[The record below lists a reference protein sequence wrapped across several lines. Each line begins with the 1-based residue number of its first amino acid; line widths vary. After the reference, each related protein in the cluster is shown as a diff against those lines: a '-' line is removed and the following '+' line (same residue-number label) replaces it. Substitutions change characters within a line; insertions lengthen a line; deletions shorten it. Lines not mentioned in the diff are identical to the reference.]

1 MSQEVAVLAEKVV
14 AITHESGRNGG
25 NILEEIASTEGDQT
39 MIAVIS
45 ELDIMSVAKILREFD
60 ATIPSIAAW
69 LMDPETIGNMLD
81 VEPSYWEN
89 EFEKGAFNAQDSV
102 KSMLS
107 QIFLTQS
114 DDEERESAILAAI
127 MESETGILYL
137 SLPFIGFD
145 FESIDNTEEPVSGSD
160 EELLLKIKSL
170 NTSTYEQ
177 ILATSERGDFEKIE
191 AILKSQANNIRVGEI
206 SNETDDMFEPL

>member
-14 AITHESGRNGG
+14 AITRESGRNGG
-25 NILEEIASTEGDQT
+25 DILEDIASTEGDQK

-45 ELDIMSVAKILREFD
+45 ELDIMSVAKILRDFD

-69 LMDPETIGNMLD
+69 LMDPETIGEMLD

-89 EFEKGAFNAQDSV
+89 ELEKGGVTAQDSV

-107 QIFLTQS
+107 QIFLTRTD
-114 DDEERESAILAAI
+114 DDERQTEILDAINH
-127 MESETGILYL
+127 SETGLLYL

-145 FESIDNTEEPVSGSD
+145 FESIDFEEEPVSGSD
-160 EELLLKIKSL
+160 EELLVKIKSL
-170 NTSTYEQ
+170 REPVYQ
-177 ILATSERGDFEKIE
+177 AIVATSKNGDLEKIE

-206 SNETDDMFEPL
+206 SHDTDDMFEPL

>member
-1 MSQEVAVLAEKVV
+1 LSQEIAVLAEKVV
-14 AITHESGRNGG
+14 AITRESGRNGG
-25 NILEEIASTEGDQT
+25 DILEDIASAEGDQK

-45 ELDIMSVAKILREFD
+45 ELDIMSVAKILRDFD

-69 LMDPETIGNMLD
+69 LMDPETIGDMLD

-89 EFEKGAFNAQDSV
+89 ELEKGGVTAQDSV

-107 QIFLTQS
+107 QIFLTRTD
-114 DDEERESAILAAI
+114 DDERQAEILDAINH
-127 MESETGILYL
+127 SETGLLYL

-145 FESIDNTEEPVSGSD
+145 FESIDHQEEPVSGSD
-160 EELLLKIKSL
+160 EELLVKIKSL
-170 NTSTYEQ
+170 REPIYQAIVETCKN
-177 ILATSERGDFEKIE
+177 GDLEKIE

-206 SNETDDMFEPL
+206 SSDTDDMFEPL

>member
-1 MSQEVAVLAEKVV
+1 MSQEIAVLAEKVV
-14 AITHESGRNGG
+14 AIIHKSGRSGG
-25 NILEEIASTEGDQT
+25 QLLEEIASTEGDHT

-69 LMDPETIGNMLD
+69 LMEPETIGSMLD
-81 VEPSYWEN
+81 VEPSYWEQ
-89 EFEKGAFNAQDSV
+89 ELQKGAFNAQEAV

-107 QIFLTQS
+107 QIFLTQM

-127 MESETGILYL
+127 VESETGILYL

-145 FESIDNTEEPVSGSD
+145 FDSIDHLEEPTSGSD

-170 NTSTYEQ
+170 STSIYEQ

-206 SNETDDMFEPL
+206 SNDTDDMFEPL

>member
-1 MSQEVAVLAEKVV
+1 MSQEVAILAEKVV
-14 AITHESGRNGG
+14 AITRESGRNGG
-25 NILEEIASTEGDQT
+25 DILEDIASAEGDQK

-45 ELDIMSVAKILREFD
+45 ELDIMSVAKILRDFD

-69 LMDPETIGNMLD
+69 LMDPETIGEMLD

-89 EFEKGAFNAQDSV
+89 ELEKGGVTAQDSV

-107 QIFLTQS
+107 QIFLTRT
-114 DDEERESAILAAI
+114 DDEERQAEILDAINH
-127 MESETGILYL
+127 SETGLLYL

-145 FESIDNTEEPVSGSD
+145 FESIDFEEEPVSGSD
-160 EELLLKIKSL
+160 EELLLMIKSL
-170 NTSTYEQ
+170 REPIYKA
-177 ILATSERGDFEKIE
+177 IVATSKNGDLENIE

-206 SNETDDMFEPL
+206 SSDTDDMFEPL

>member
-14 AITHESGRNGG
+14 AITRESGRNAGD
-25 NILEEIASTEGDQT
+25 ILEDIASTDGDQK

-45 ELDIMSVAKILREFD
+45 ELDIMSVAKILRNFD

-69 LMDPETIGNMLD
+69 LMDPETIGEMLD

-89 EFEKGAFNAQDSV
+89 ELEKGGVTAQDSV

-107 QIFLTQS
+107 QIFLTRA
-114 DDEERESAILAAI
+114 DDEERQTEILDAINQ
-127 MESETGILYL
+127 SETGLLYL

-145 FESIDNTEEPVSGSD
+145 FESIDFEEEPVSGSD
-160 EELLLKIKSL
+160 EELLIKIKSL
-170 NTSTYEQ
+170 RESIYKAIVDTSVNGN
-177 ILATSERGDFEKIE
+177 LDNIE
-191 AILKSQANNIRVGEI
+191 AILKSQANSIRVGEI
-206 SNETDDMFEPL
+206 SSDTDDMFEPL

>member
-25 NILEEIASTEGDQT
+25 NILEEIASAEGDQT

-114 DDEERESAILAAI
+114 DDEEREAAILAAI

-145 FESIDNTEEPVSGSD
+145 FESIDQTEEPVSGSD

>member
-1 MSQEVAVLAEKVV
+1 LSQQIAVLAEKVV

-25 NILEEIASTEGDQT
+25 DILEDIASTEGDQT

-69 LMDPETIGNMLD
+69 LMEPEAIRNMLD

-89 EFEKGAFNAQDSV
+89 ELQKGAFNAQDSV

-107 QIFLTQS
+107 QIFLTQI
-114 DDEERESAILAAI
+114 DDEERELAILTAI
-127 MESETGILYL
+127 VESETGILYL
-137 SLPFIGFD
+137 SLPFIGLD
-145 FESIDNTEEPVSGSD
+145 FAAIDHDEEATSGSD
-160 EELLLKIKSL
+160 EELLLKIKLLDISVYKAIL
-170 NTSTYEQ
+170 STC
-177 ILATSERGDFEKIE
+177 ERGDYEKIE
-191 AILKSQANNIRVGEI
+191 AILKSQANNLRVGEI
-206 SNETDDMFEPL
+206 SDDTDDMFEPL

>member
-1 MSQEVAVLAEKVV
+1 MSQEIAVLAEKVV
-14 AITHESGRNGG
+14 AIIHKSGRSGG
-25 NILEEIASTEGDQT
+25 QLLEEIASTEGDQT

-69 LMDPETIGNMLD
+69 LMEPETIGSMLD
-81 VEPSYWEN
+81 VEPSYWEQ
-89 EFEKGAFNAQDSV
+89 ELQKGAFNAQEAV

-107 QIFLTQS
+107 QIFLTQM
-114 DDEERESAILAAI
+114 DDEERESSILAAI
-127 MESETGILYL
+127 VESETGILYL

-145 FESIDNTEEPVSGSD
+145 FDSIDHLEEPTSGSD

-170 NTSTYEQ
+170 STSIYEQ

-206 SNETDDMFEPL
+206 SNDTDDMFEPL

>member
-1 MSQEVAVLAEKVV
+1 MSQEIAVLAEKVV
-14 AITHESGRNGG
+14 AIIHKSGRSGG
-25 NILEEIASTEGDQT
+25 QLLEEIASTEGDQT

-69 LMDPETIGNMLD
+69 LMEPETIGSMLD
-81 VEPSYWEN
+81 VEPSYWEQ
-89 EFEKGAFNAQDSV
+89 ELQKGAFNAQEAV

-107 QIFLTQS
+107 QIFLTQM
-114 DDEERESAILAAI
+114 DDEERELAILAAI
-127 MESETGILYL
+127 VESETGILYL

-145 FESIDNTEEPVSGSD
+145 FDSIDHLEEPTSGSD

-170 NTSTYEQ
+170 STSIYEQ

-206 SNETDDMFEPL
+206 SNDTDDMFEPL

>member
-1 MSQEVAVLAEKVV
+1 MSQEVAILAEKVV
-14 AITHESGRNGG
+14 AITRESGRNAG
-25 NILEEIASTEGDQT
+25 NILEDIASEDGDQK

-45 ELDIMSVAKILREFD
+45 ELDIMSVAKILRDFD

-69 LMDPETIGNMLD
+69 LMDPETIGEMLD

-89 EFEKGAFNAQDSV
+89 ELEKGGVTAQDSV

-107 QIFLTQS
+107 QIFLTRA
-114 DDEERESAILAAI
+114 DDEERQTEILDAINQ
-127 MESETGILYL
+127 SETGLLYL

-145 FESIDNTEEPVSGSD
+145 FESIDFEEEAVSGSD
-160 EELLLKIKSL
+160 EELLIKIKSL
-170 NTSTYEQ
+170 SESIYQAILDTSVNGN
-177 ILATSERGDFEKIE
+177 LDNIE

-206 SNETDDMFEPL
+206 SSDTDDMFEPL

>member
-1 MSQEVAVLAEKVV
+1 MSQEIAVLAERVV
-14 AITHESGRNGG
+14 AITHESGRYGG
-25 NILEEIASTEGDQT
+25 DILEKIASTEGDQT

-69 LMDPETIGNMLD
+69 LMDPETIGKMLD
-81 VEPSYWEN
+81 VEPSYWEH
-89 EFEKGAFNAQDSV
+89 EFQKGAFNAQDSV
-102 KSMLS
+102 KTMLS

-127 MESETGILYL
+127 VESETGILYL

-145 FESIDNTEEPVSGSD
+145 FGSIDHTEEPVSGSD
-160 EELLLKIKSL
+160 EELILKIKSL
-170 NTSTYEQ
+170 NTSIYEE

-191 AILKSQANNIRVGEI
+191 AILKSQANNIRVGEL

>member
-14 AITHESGRNGG
+14 AITRESGRNAG
-25 NILEEIASTEGDQT
+25 NILEDIASTEGDQK

-69 LMDPETIGNMLD
+69 LMDPETIGEMLD

-89 EFEKGAFNAQDSV
+89 ELEKGAVTAQDSV

-107 QIFLTQS
+107 QIFLTRAD
-114 DDEERESAILAAI
+114 DDERQIEILDAINH
-127 MESETGILYL
+127 SETGLLYL

-145 FESIDNTEEPVSGSD
+145 FESINFEEEPVSGSD
-160 EELLLKIKSL
+160 EELLIKIKSL
-170 NTSTYEQ
+170 HEPIYQ
-177 ILATSERGDFEKIE
+177 AILDTAENGNLDNIE

-206 SNETDDMFEPL
+206 SSDTDDMFEPL

>member
-14 AITHESGRNGG
+14 AITRESGRNAG
-25 NILEEIASTEGDQT
+25 NILEDIASEDGDQK

-45 ELDIMSVAKILREFD
+45 ELDIMSVAKILRDFD

-69 LMDPETIGNMLD
+69 LMDPETIGEMLD

-89 EFEKGAFNAQDSV
+89 ELEKGGVTAQDSV

-107 QIFLTQS
+107 QIFLTRA
-114 DDEERESAILAAI
+114 DDEERQTEILDAINQ
-127 MESETGILYL
+127 SETGLLYL

-145 FESIDNTEEPVSGSD
+145 FESIDFEEEPVSGSD
-160 EELLLKIKSL
+160 EELLIKIKSL
-170 NTSTYEQ
+170 RESIYKAIVDTSVNGN
-177 ILATSERGDFEKIE
+177 LDNIE
-191 AILKSQANNIRVGEI
+191 AILKSQANSIRVGEI
-206 SNETDDMFEPL
+206 SSDTDDMFEPL

>member
-14 AITHESGRNGG
+14 AITRESGRNAG
-25 NILEEIASTEGDQT
+25 NILEDIASTEGDQK

-45 ELDIMSVAKILREFD
+45 ELDIMSVAKILRDFD

-69 LMDPETIGNMLD
+69 LMDPETIGEMLD

-89 EFEKGAFNAQDSV
+89 ELEKGGVTAQDSV

-107 QIFLTQS
+107 QIFLTRA
-114 DDEERESAILAAI
+114 DDEERQTEILDAINQ
-127 MESETGILYL
+127 SETGLLYL

-145 FESIDNTEEPVSGSD
+145 FESIDFEEEPVSGSD
-160 EELLLKIKSL
+160 EELLIKIKSL
-170 NTSTYEQ
+170 RESIYKAIVDTSVNGN
-177 ILATSERGDFEKIE
+177 LDNIE
-191 AILKSQANNIRVGEI
+191 AILKSQANSIRVGEI
-206 SNETDDMFEPL
+206 SSDTDDMFEPL

>member
-1 MSQEVAVLAEKVV
+1 LSQQIAVLAQKVV

-25 NILEEIASTEGDQT
+25 DILEDIASTEGDQT

-69 LMDPETIGNMLD
+69 LMEPEAISNMLD

-89 EFEKGAFNAQDSV
+89 ELQKGAFNAQDSV

-107 QIFLTQS
+107 QIFLTQN
-114 DDEERESAILAAI
+114 DDEEREQAILSAIV
-127 MESETGILYL
+127 ESETGILYL
-137 SLPFIGFD
+137 SLPFIGLD
-145 FESIDNTEEPVSGSD
+145 FAAIDHDEEATSGSD
-160 EELLLKIKSL
+160 EELLLKIKLLDISVYKAIL
-170 NTSTYEQ
+170 STC
-177 ILATSERGDFEKIE
+177 ERGDYEKIE
-191 AILKSQANNIRVGEI
+191 AILKSQANNLRVGEI
-206 SNETDDMFEPL
+206 SDDTDDMFEPL

>member
-1 MSQEVAVLAEKVV
+1 LSQQIAVLAEKVI

-25 NILEEIASTEGDQT
+25 DILEQIASDEGDHT

-45 ELDIMSVAKILREFD
+45 ELDIMSVAKILRSFD

-69 LMDPETIGNMLD
+69 LMEPETIGKMLD

-89 EFEKGAFNAQDSV
+89 ELKKGAFNAQDSV

-114 DDEERESAILAAI
+114 DDEERELSILEAIV
-127 MESETGILYL
+127 ESETGLLYL
-137 SLPFIGFD
+137 SLPFIDFD
-145 FESIDNTEEPVSGSD
+145 FESIDLTEESVSGSD

-170 NTSTYEQ
+170 SASIYED
-177 ILATSERGDFEKIE
+177 IVATSARGDFEKIE
-191 AILKSQANNIRVGEI
+191 AILKSQANNIRVGDI
-206 SNETDDMFEPL
+206 SSDTDDMFEPL

>member
-1 MSQEVAVLAEKVV
+1 MSQEIAVLAERVV

-25 NILEEIASTEGDQT
+25 DILEKIASTEGDQT

-81 VEPSYWEN
+81 VEPSYWEH
-89 EFEKGAFNAQDSV
+89 EFQKGAFNAQDSV

-137 SLPFIGFD
+137 SLPFIGFEFD
-145 FESIDNTEEPVSGSD
+145 SIDHAEEPVSGSD
-160 EELLLKIKSL
+160 EELLLKIKAL
-170 NTSTYEQ
+170 NTSTYEA

>member
-1 MSQEVAVLAEKVV
+1 MSQEIAVLAEKVV
-14 AITHESGRNGG
+14 AIIHKSGRSGG
-25 NILEEIASTEGDQT
+25 QLLEEIASTEGDQT

-69 LMDPETIGNMLD
+69 LMEPETIGSMLD
-81 VEPSYWEN
+81 VEPSYWEQ
-89 EFEKGAFNAQDSV
+89 ELQKGAFNAQEAV

-107 QIFLTQS
+107 QIFLTQM

-127 MESETGILYL
+127 VESETGILYL

-145 FESIDNTEEPVSGSD
+145 FDSIDHLEEPTSGSD

-170 NTSTYEQ
+170 STSIYEQ

-206 SNETDDMFEPL
+206 SNDTDDMFEPL

>member
-14 AITHESGRNGG
+14 AITRESGRNAG
-25 NILEEIASTEGDQT
+25 NILEDIASEDGDQK

-45 ELDIMSVAKILREFD
+45 ELDIMSVAKILRDFD

-69 LMDPETIGNMLD
+69 LMDPETIGEMLD

-89 EFEKGAFNAQDSV
+89 ELEKGGVTAQDSV

-107 QIFLTQS
+107 QIFLTRTD
-114 DDEERESAILAAI
+114 DDERQTEILDAINH
-127 MESETGILYL
+127 SETGLLYL

-145 FESIDNTEEPVSGSD
+145 FESIDFEEEAVSGSD
-160 EELLLKIKSL
+160 EELLIKIKSL
-170 NTSTYEQ
+170 SESIYQAILDTSVNGN
-177 ILATSERGDFEKIE
+177 LDNIE

-206 SNETDDMFEPL
+206 SSDTDDMFEPL

>member
-1 MSQEVAVLAEKVV
+1 
-14 AITHESGRNGG
+14 
-25 NILEEIASTEGDQT
+25 
-39 MIAVIS
+39 
-45 ELDIMSVAKILREFD
+45 
-60 ATIPSIAAW
+60 
-69 LMDPETIGNMLD
+69 MDPETKGNMLD
-81 VEPSYWEN
+81 VEPSYWEH
-89 EFEKGAFNAQDSV
+89 EFQKGAFNAQDSV

-114 DDEERESAILAAI
+114 DDEERESAILDAI

-145 FESIDNTEEPVSGSD
+145 FDSIDHAEEPISGSD

-170 NTSTYEQ
+170 NTSTYKA

-191 AILKSQANNIRVGEI
+191 AILKSQANNLRVGEI
-206 SNETDDMFEPL
+206 SNATDDMFEPL

>member
-1 MSQEVAVLAEKVV
+1 LSQQIAVLAEKVI

-25 NILEEIASTEGDQT
+25 DILEDIASTEGDQT

-81 VEPSYWEN
+81 VEPSYWEQ
-89 EFEKGAFNAQDSV
+89 ELQKGAFNAQDSV

-107 QIFLTQS
+107 QIFLTQT
-114 DDEERESAILAAI
+114 DDEERELAILSAIV
-127 MESETGILYL
+127 ESETGILYL
-137 SLPFIGFD
+137 SLPFIGLD
-145 FESIDNTEEPVSGSD
+145 FAAIDHDEEATSGSD

-170 NTSTYEQ
+170 DVSVYKAILSTC
-177 ILATSERGDFEKIE
+177 ERGDYEKIE
-191 AILKSQANNIRVGEI
+191 AILKSQANNLRVGDI
-206 SNETDDMFEPL
+206 SDDTDDMFEPL

>member
-14 AITHESGRNGG
+14 AITRESGRNAG
-25 NILEEIASTEGDQT
+25 NILEDIASTEGDQK

-45 ELDIMSVAKILREFD
+45 ELDIMSVAKILRDFD

-69 LMDPETIGNMLD
+69 LMDPETIGEMLD

-89 EFEKGAFNAQDSV
+89 ELEKGGVTAQDSV

-107 QIFLTQS
+107 QIFLTRA
-114 DDEERESAILAAI
+114 DDEERQTEILDAINQ
-127 MESETGILYL
+127 SETGMLYL

-145 FESIDNTEEPVSGSD
+145 FESIDFEEEPVSGSD
-160 EELLLKIKSL
+160 EELLIKIKSL
-170 NTSTYEQ
+170 RESIYKAIVDTSVNGN
-177 ILATSERGDFEKIE
+177 LDNIE
-191 AILKSQANNIRVGEI
+191 AILKSQANSIRVGEI
-206 SNETDDMFEPL
+206 SSDTDDMFEPL